1 MNLEE
6 TRKYIERRMGDV
18 GLSVRID
25 SSGYQTIQK
34 YTSGDKERLNQLYYK
49 LVSVGSRQEKRE
61 VNGVTL
67 QIAIDDL
74 RRMDEFMDHMP
85 ARLEHH
91 DKADVDRLTIEQ
103 LASSLEQKVAEQI
116 EFAVGEVRR
125 KGGTTSA
132 EGGGPNGSDH
142 FVAPAER
149 IESSISPI
157 PGIATAGT
165 PGKPCILVADD
176 SPTIRAAVT
185 KALENDFELVQASD
199 GEKGWEALCANSNI
213 KLVVT
218 DLMMPG
224 MDGFALIQRI
234 RSAKVPGVASLPII
248 VVTALEDPQAKVHA
262 LVAGAND
269 FITKR
274 TDTLELHARVVA
286 RYQLS
291 QIVGSGEYAGGSRTS
306 KDSGPPPHEIAA
318 ALLGTRSST
327 AFGRTSVDIASAA
340 KRYGRINGQSSNGVA
355 TRMGSPDSELASRA
369 TLEPLEKPNWVRA
382 LGLDRLARISSTTG
396 ITLLATIVV
405 VAAILGILYLNR
417 FPSEIVLQT
426 AETKPAAAANRDSDT
441 AATEPTQP
449 VVAEDSLRTG
459 DEQKATGAVNA
470 EAWTTADG
478 SPAREQLPSSGDAT
492 NAPKPSKDS
501 VAPVAKPSPPVVVIE
516 DVPSKREVKPV
527 VTAAQALPKVSTEPV
542 APVTK
547 TKGTRAAVDEPTSSN
562 VVAEKKVAPANE
574 VAPSDQLAAGDDAK
588 AEPSRVATIKRTDG
602 VNLPPVNV
610 PQPSLPPVSESVTR
624 PPAPETL
631 VATVGPPRTD
641 VAAASNTK
649 LTKAEL
655 TSLIKR
661 FVFVYQAGDIQQFLS
676 LFDDNIRTNDR
687 TTKAGLRQDYEE
699 LFRSTSM
706 RQMVLGDI
714 SWDIKD
720 QQAEGAANF
729 EVRVRRVNE
738 QEVRVYQGSLTF
750 HVEKADGRIR
760 INRMYHG
767 QWKAQG

>member
-25 SSGYQTIQK
+25 SSGYQTIQR

-91 DKADVDRLTIEQ
+91 DKVDVDRLTIEQ
-103 LASSLEQKVAEQI
+103 LASNLEQKVAEQI
-116 EFAVGEVRR
+116 EFAVDEVRR

-132 EGGGPNGSDH
+132 EDGGPNGTDH

-149 IESSISPI
+149 LESGISPT
-157 PGIATAGT
+157 PGVATAGT

-234 RSAKVPGVASLPII
+234 RSAKVPGIASLPII

-274 TDTLELHARVVA
+274 TDTLELQARVVA

-291 QIVGSGEYAGGSRTS
+291 QIVGSGAYPGGSRTS
-306 KDSGPPPHEIAA
+306 KDPGPPPHEIAA
-318 ALLGTRSST
+318 ALLGTRSSA

-340 KRYGRINGQSSNGVA
+340 KRYGKINGQSSNGAA
-355 TRMGSPDSELASRA
+355 TRLGSVDPEFSTRA
-369 TLEPLEKPNWVRA
+369 KIEPLERPTWVRA
-382 LGLDRLARISSTTG
+382 LGLDRLARMSSTNG
-396 ITLLATIVV
+396 ITLLATVVV
-405 VAAILGILYLNR
+405 VAAILGILYMNR
-417 FPSEIVLQT
+417 SPSEIMLQT
-426 AETKPAAAANRDSDT
+426 AETQPAAAATDT
-441 AATEPTQP
+441 ATTDPTQP
-449 VVAEDSLRTG
+449 VVAEDPPGTAG
-459 DEQKATGAVNA
+459 EQKATGAVNA
-470 EAWTTADG
+470 EGWTTADG
-478 SPAREQLPSSGDAT
+478 SPAREQLSSSGDAT
-492 NAPKPSKDS
+492 NAPKPSKES
-501 VAPVAKPSPPVVVIE
+501 VVPAAKPSSVVAKQ

-527 VTAAQALPKVSTEPV
+527 VTDAQALPKVSTESV
-542 APVTK
+542 APVINTN
-547 TKGTRAAVDEPTSSN
+547 GTRSAVDAPTSRNVEAERKAAPAKKVMPSDH
-562 VVAEKKVAPANE
+562 VVAGE
-574 VAPSDQLAAGDDAK
+574 SAK
-588 AEPSRVATIKRTDG
+588 AEPTRVATIKQPDG
-602 VNLPPVNV
+602 ANLPPLNV
-610 PQPSLPPVSESVTR
+610 PQPSLPPVSEPVAST
-624 PPAPETL
+624 PAPAPETL
-631 VATVGPPRTD
+631 VTTVGPPRTN
-641 VAAASNTK
+641 VAAVSNTK

-655 TSLIKR
+655 ASLIKR
-661 FVFVYQAGDIQQFLS
+661 FVFVYQAGDLQQFLS

-687 TTKAGLRQDYEE
+687 TTKAGLRQDYED
-699 LFRSTSM
+699 LFRNTSM

-720 QQAEGAANF
+720 GEAEGAANF
-729 EVRVRRVNE
+729 EVRVRRINE

-750 HVEKADGRIR
+750 HVEKADGKIR